1 MTMTSFLRL
10 GKVLAPVVVV
20 GVGLASLPLPA
31 AAQTPIKIGASMS
44 VTGTYAKPGSYQKE
58 GYDVCI
64 DELNAKGG
72 LLGRKVELV
81 IYDDQSQPATA
92 VKLYEKLITEDKVDA
107 VMGPYSSAVSEAV
120 ANVTEKYK
128 KVMVAPL
135 AATTS
140 IFKKGRKYIFMVI
153 TPAENYLDGLIDMAA
168 KRGLKTV
175 AIINED
181 TLFPKASA
189 AGTAEAAKKRGMQVV
204 LQEAYPKGNTDFS
217 ALLVKIKAAN
227 PDVIAAG
234 TYFDDA
240 VAITRQMKE
249 LNVNPKMFGL
259 TVGGDLPEFHD
270 LLKQNA
276 EYVYGSTQ
284 WDETLPYPGQK
295 EFLAAYTKK
304 FKHEPSYHAAAG
316 YAGCLIYGEAVKRAG
331 TLDADKVREQLLKM
345 EMKTAFGDYK
355 VDADGFQVAHK
366 MVMLQWQ
373 DGKRVVVWPDDLAGG
388 KARYPTPEWG
398 KR

>member
-1 MTMTSFLRL
+1 MTTTSWKRI
-10 GKVLAPVVVV
+10 APVALAGIV
-20 GVGLASLPLPA
+20 LASLPLPA
-31 AAQTPIKIGASMS
+31 HAQSPIRIGASIS
-44 VTGTYAKPGSYQKE
+44 VTGTYAKPGTYQKQ

-72 LLGRKVELV
+72 LLGRKVETV

-92 VKLYEKLITEDKVDA
+92 VRLYEKLITEDKVDA

-153 TPAENYLDGLIDMAA
+153 SPAEVYLEGLMDMAA

-189 AGTAEAAKKRGMQVV
+189 AGTAEAAKKRGLQVV

-227 PDVIAAG
+227 PDVVAAG

-276 EYVYGSTQ
+276 EYIYGSTQ

-295 EFLAAYTKK
+295 EFLAAYKNK
-304 FKHEPSYHAAAG
+304 FKGQEPAYHTAAG
-316 YAGCLIYGEAVKRAG
+316 YAGCMLYAEAVKRAG
-331 TLDADKVREQLLKM
+331 SLDADKVREQLLKL
-345 EMKTAFGDYK
+345 ETRTAFGDYK
-355 VDADGFQVAHK
+355 VDADGFQTAHK

-373 DGKRVVVWPDDLAGG
+373 DGKRIVVWPDDLASG
-388 KARYPTPEWG
+388 KARYPTPEWS

>member
-1 MTMTSFLRL
+1 MTMTSPRR
-10 GKVLAPVVVV
+10 
-20 GVGLASLPLPA
+20 LASLTLATVVLASVTLPA

-44 VTGTYAKPGSYQKE
+44 VTGTYAKPGTYQKE

-140 IFKKGRKYIFMVI
+140 IFKKGRKYIFMMI

-175 AIINED
+175 AITNED

-189 AGTAEAAKKRGMQVV
+189 AGTAEAAKKKGLQVV

-217 ALLVKIKAAN
+217 ALLVKIKSTN

-259 TVGGDLPEFHD
+259 TVGGDLPEFYD

-284 WDETLPYPGQK
+284 WDESLPYPGQK
-295 EFLAAYTKK
+295 EFVGAYKKK

-316 YAGCLIYGEAVKRAG
+316 YAGCLVYGEAVRRAG
-331 TLDADKVREQLLKM
+331 SLDADKVREQLLTM
-345 EMKTAFGDYK
+345 EIKTAFGDYK
-355 VDADGFQVAHK
+355 VDADGFQIAHK

-373 DGKRVVVWPDDLAGG
+373 DAKRVVVWPDDLASG
-388 KARYPTPEWG
+388 KVRYPTPEWS